1 MDEELNRPQ
10 SEAAGDAEIDQ
21 LLRSRP
27 ELDPA
32 LRRHKALF
40 AVLFTD
46 IVSSTAFFERF
57 GDTAGLRML
66 ERHNQL
72 VLPAIEGAG
81 GNVIKTIGDAVLAVF
96 ASPAAAVRTAIEIQ
110 RRLDDDNQERSPN
123 DHIYTRI
130 GVNFGRGFVKEGDVY
145 GDLVNV
151 AARVVKACA
160 PAQILLTRPVADAL
174 PSEEAF
180 DCRKLQAAPL
190 RGKAA
195 PEQLYEV
202 LWTSPER
209 YLQVRRRLD
218 QRASSAPR
226 QTLGRYEIL
235 EELGRGAMGIVYKAY
250 DPVLDRLLALKTVQV
265 TATGKERQELVRRLR
280 QEAQAAGRLDHP
292 NLITVFD
299 AGETAGL
306 CYIAMQFIKGPTLAQ
321 LMKDRP
327 LLPLPQILALFDQ
340 VCEGLHYAHER
351 GIVHRDLKP
360 SNLLIT
366 REGQAKIVDFG
377 IAKLVESSH
386 TTTGLILGTPSYMSP
401 EQAQGTRLD
410 RRSDIFSLGAILYE
424 LFSGEKAFPGN
435 NPTAILYKILH
446 ADPIPLRT
454 LTPSLD
460 PALDRI
466 VRKALAKDP
475 FRRYQTCQELQR
487 DVKAF
492 SQPRPAPAPLPSPAR
507 APAPRP
513 QPPPQPQPRPARS
526 GGRIVFLLLLLAL
539 AGAWGWQQDV
549 LSSWSTLLQPPPIP
563 PALPT
568 SPAPPGSLPDV
579 APKPAEP
586 SPSPA
591 TQESASEPKTP
602 AQPRPRVTQPPPQE
616 KPPAR
621 PTRPRLS
628 PEQQRELEQW
638 LALAQRYDARG
649 QYQQAIV
656 ALEKALE
663 IDPENKPAQEMLEEV
678 REKQALRGP
687 PNP

>member
-1 MDEELNRPQ
+1 MTEELNRPPP
-10 SEAAGDAEIDQ
+10 EAGGDAEIDQ

-32 LRRHKALF
+32 LRRHKAQF

-57 GDTAGLRML
+57 GDTAGLLML
-66 ERHNQL
+66 ERHNEL
-72 VLPAIEGAG
+72 VLPAIQGTG

-96 ASPAAAVRTAIEIQ
+96 ASPAAAVRTAIDIQ
-110 RRLDDDNQERSPN
+110 RRLDDYNQDRPRNE
-123 DHIYTRI
+123 HIYTRI

-180 DCRKLQAAPL
+180 ECRKLQAAPL
-190 RGKAA
+190 RGKATL
-195 PEQLYEV
+195 EQLYEV

-209 YLQVRRRLD
+209 YLQLRRRLD
-218 QRASSAPR
+218 QPAPQ

-265 TATGKERQELVRRLR
+265 TATGKQRQELVRRLR

-299 AGETAGL
+299 AGEAGGL

-327 LLPLPQILALFDQ
+327 LLPLPQVLTLFDQ
-340 VCEGLHYAHER
+340 VCEGLQYAHER
-351 GIVHRDLKP
+351 GIIHRDLKP

-377 IAKLVESSH
+377 IAKLAESSH

-410 RRSDIFSLGAILYE
+410 RRSDLFSLGAILYE
-424 LFSGEKAFPGN
+424 LLSGEKAFPGN

-446 ADPIPLRT
+446 TDPIPLRT

-466 VRKALAKDP
+466 VQKALAKDP
-475 FRRYQTCQELQR
+475 FRRYQTCRELQR

-492 SQPRPAPAPLPSPAR
+492 SQPRPAAAPLPGP

-513 QPPPQPQPRPARS
+513 QPPPQPQPARR
-526 GGRIVFLLLLLAL
+526 GGRIVFLLLFLAL
-539 AGAWGWQQDV
+539 ASAWGWRLDV
-549 LSSWSTLLQPPPIP
+549 LSSWSALLQPPQTL

-568 SPAPPGSLPDV
+568 STAPPSSLPDV

-586 SPSPA
+586 SPPPA
-591 TQESASEPKTP
+591 TQESASGPVTP
-602 AQPRPRVTQPPPQE
+602 AQPRSRVTQPPPQE

-621 PTRPRLS
+621 PTRPRLT

-638 LALAQRYDARG
+638 LALAGRYDARG

-663 IDPENKPAQEMLEEV
+663 IDPENKPAQEMLEKV